1 MAEVEN
7 QRLVIMPLLAKF
19 NVYPKLYP
27 CIAGCIVDSDI
38 GNAICRAEDLP
49 SGDNKSLPQV
59 DTTAQSG
66 GQSELSRVLHSLQGF
81 ALIGWILMIV
91 LLCQLSYAI
100 KTQLN
105 APKTPTLD

>member
-49 SGDNKSLPQV
+49 SSDNKPSGV
-59 DTTAQSG
+59 DGDSA
-66 GQSELSRVLHSLQGF
+66 
-81 ALIGWILMIV
+81 AIGK
-91 LLCQLSYAI
+91 AG
-100 KTQLN
+100 
-105 APKTPTLD
+105 